1 MALMYPPS
9 TTWNTYKDVIGRS
22 KKHGLTRV
30 LRQDIRDGW
39 LSRRI
44 LPLNTEAQQQ
54 NVTWTNTYAMDAMTC
69 VGWPKGVKGNSE
81 DWLSAEV
88 PRIMICAKWQSVVF
102 KGDSKKCWMMFS
114 RDCLACSFQFFPHP
128 DRWVP
133 LFDLMRSRITHARY
147 NSPSVSSSSF
157 V

>member
-1 MALMYPPS
+1 MYPSS
-9 TTWNTYKDVIGRS
+9 TTRNGHRDVIGRS
-22 KKHGLTRV
+22 NGRGLTQV
-30 LRQDIRDGW
+30 LRKDIWDGW

-54 NVTWTNTYAMDAMTC
+54 KMTWTKTMQWILWLASGD
-69 VGWPKGVKGNSE
+69 PKEQKE
-81 DWLSAEV
+81 LKDWLSAEV
-88 PRIMICAKWQSVVF
+88 QWIMICANDKVSCSRATLRSVGWCSQETV
-102 KGDSKKCWMMFS
+102 W
-114 RDCLACSFQFFPHP
+114 LAPFNIFLHP

-133 LFDLMRSRITHARY
+133 LFDLMSSRRITHAQY